1 MQGKNTLYIRYLLVL
16 LVIFISGCGSMS
28 RDECVN
34 ADWRTIGF
42 EDGAN
47 GKPPGRIGDHR
58 KACASHDIVPNR
70 DTYLT
75 GYDEGNQTFCT
86 FERGQRE
93 GQYGYRSNDLCA
105 ANTDYPA
112 GRQDGL
118 VTYCTY
124 NVGYQAG
131 LSGEEYLRVCPRGSE
146 MDFLA
151 GYEFGTEVY
160 NLSQAIIGL
169 ELQVEDIIGVQ
180 AKNDVLIEELQHE
193 IVFNEELNVA
203 DRLEIIADIKSLNN
217 ANKDLESDHL
227 TIDVEIAHLQ
237 RELWRL
243 QGIEE

>member
-1 MQGKNTLYIRYLLVL
+1 
-16 LVIFISGCGSMS
+16 MS

-47 GKPPGRIGDHR
+47 GNAPGRIGEHR

-70 DTYLT
+70 DAYLA

-112 GRQDGL
+112 GYQDGL

-124 NVGYQAG
+124 DLGYQEG
-131 LSGEEYLRVCPRGSE
+131 LRGEEYLRVCPRESE
-146 MDFLA
+146 MNFLA

-160 NLSQAIIGL
+160 NVSQAIIGL
-169 ELQVEDIIGVQ
+169 ESEVEDIISVQ

-193 IVFNEELNVA
+193 IVFNTELNVPE
-203 DRLEIIADIKSLNN
+203 RLEIVADINSLNE
-217 ANKDLESDHL
+217 ANKDLEAEHVNRD
-227 TIDVEIAHLQ
+227 IEIVSLQ
-237 RELWRL
+237 RELRRL
-243 QGIEE
+243 EGIEE